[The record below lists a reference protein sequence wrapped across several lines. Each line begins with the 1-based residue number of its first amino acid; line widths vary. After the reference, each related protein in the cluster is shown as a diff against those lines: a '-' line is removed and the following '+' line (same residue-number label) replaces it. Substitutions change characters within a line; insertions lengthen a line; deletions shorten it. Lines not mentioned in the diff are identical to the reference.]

1 MSAPTTHT
9 PPRSPSAT
17 RRVRPPQASTRGRL
31 VGWAMLVALVIVG
44 LVAMTRGDYPL
55 SFGDVVDAVFVGSDD
70 FERTLVLQWRAPR
83 VVGALAFGAALGVA
97 GALFQT
103 VTRNP
108 LGSPD
113 VIGFTTGSFTG
124 VLIGTLVL
132 TDTFASRSVWAL
144 IGGLG
149 TGLLVY
155 VLAYRGGMQGFR
167 LIIVGIGVTAVLSSL
182 NTWLLLRA
190 QNEVAMAASIW
201 AAGSLNLADW
211 GDTLPPLVL
220 LLVLA
225 PVVVYLAGPLRQLE
239 LGDDAARA
247 HGASV
252 EVTRLSVL
260 VVAVALTAAV
270 TASAGPIAFIA
281 LSAPQIAHRLTGG
294 GGLPLTASALTGAL
308 LLVVADQVAQ
318 FALPVDVPVG
328 TVTVVIGGIYLIGLL
343 IGQARRNA

>member
-1 MSAPTTHT
+1 MSTPTATWSHAPS
-9 PPRSPSAT
+9 R
-17 RRVRPPQASTRGRL
+17 RRVPHPQASTRGRV
-31 VGWAMLVALVIVG
+31 VGWVLLGTLVLVAL
-44 LVAMTRGDYPL
+44 LAMTRGDYPL
-55 SFGDVVDAVFVGSDD
+55 SLGEVVDAIVVGSDE
-70 FERTLVLQWRAPR
+70 FQRTLVLQWRAPR
-83 VVGALAFGAALGVA
+83 VLGAVAFGAALGVA

-113 VIGFTTGSFTG
+113 VIGFTTGAFTG
-124 VLIGTLVL
+124 VLVGTLVL

-144 IGGLG
+144 LGGLG
-149 TGLLVY
+149 TGIVVY
-155 VLAYRGGMQGFR
+155 LLAYRGGMQGFR
-167 LIIVGIGVTAVLSSL
+167 LIIVGIGVTALLSSV

-190 QNEVAMAASIW
+190 QNEVAMSASIW
-201 AAGSLNLADW
+201 AAGTLNLTSW
-211 GDTLPPLVL
+211 SDTLPPL

-225 PVVVYLAGPLRQLE
+225 LAPVVALLAAPLRQLE

-247 HGASV
+247 HGTSV
-252 EVTRLSVL
+252 EPTRLAVL
-260 VVAVALTAAV
+260 VVAIALTAAV

-281 LSAPQIAHRLTGG
+281 LSAPQIAHRLTRG

-308 LLVVADQVAQ
+308 LLVVADQAAQ

-343 IGQARRNA
+343 IGQARRQG